1 MNYAMFEYQPLDD
14 NVLITHFWGVGH
26 FSLVKTRKGLTSRG
40 RFLFFLCCFSSSSQ
54 CFPPFS
60 SQKHFGQLVRHLHHR
75 SIAPSAQSGQDSITH
90 GRGAVMKV
98 LCPFLLNRWISWQ
111 GHTTRPTAPLKV
123 DNDGLKHLT
132 FRPSSR
138 LFFPLRR
145 NLC

>member
-1 MNYAMFEYQPLDD
+1 MPCLNTDHWMIMFLLLISGVLDIFHWLKLGKVSLPQD
-14 NVLITHFWGVGH
+14 D
-26 FSLVKTRKGLTSRG
+26 FS
-40 RFLFFLCCFSSSSQ
+40 FFLCCFSSSSQ

-60 SQKHFGQLVRHLHHR
+60 SQKHFGQLIRHLHHR
-75 SIAPSAQSGQDSITH
+75 SIAPSAQSGQDSLTRC
-90 GRGAVMKV
+90 RGAVMKV
-98 LCPFLLNRWISWQ
+98 LCPFLLNRRISWQ